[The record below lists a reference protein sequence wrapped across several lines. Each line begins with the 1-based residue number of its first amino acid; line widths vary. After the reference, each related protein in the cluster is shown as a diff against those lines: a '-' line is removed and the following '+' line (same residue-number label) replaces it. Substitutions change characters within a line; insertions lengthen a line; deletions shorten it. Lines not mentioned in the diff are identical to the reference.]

1 MYRYLCPLLY
11 ICVLFCRYTI
21 VDIQMND
28 VVPKMLHD
36 ALMYVTSL
44 LPHDALLSVT
54 FQPRQNLLTA
64 ANKIGEAS
72 QDILKQVGDSDEEN
86 KAFEVRTTRKH
97 PRLWVRSVSDVMGAL
112 ADVAHCANT
121 AAARVRHSSLLGYCR
136 NSSMNNQDKC
146 AVDGTRRD

>member
-72 QDILKQVGDSDEEN
+72 QDILKQVGDSDDEN
-86 KAFEVRTTRKH
+86 KAFEVRARKH
-97 PRLWVRSVSDVMGAL
+97 LLLLVRCVSDVMGAL
-112 ADVAHCANT
+112 ADAAHCANT
-121 AAARVRHSSLLGYCR
+121 AAARERHSSLLGYCR
-136 NSSMNNQDKC
+136 NSSMNNQNKC